1 MKKIS
6 SIALILFVGI
16 FLLGSCKKTTDVITP
31 AIPAVVGTWK
41 LDRVIIT
48 ELPTTYAS
56 LNGKNLDPLQYF
68 GYQSVYNFVTD
79 NTFTDKETQ
88 NGVIKDFTGKWA
100 FATNQ
105 LSLTY
110 SDNTT
115 DGLVYDDVTKLLS
128 SVAAT
133 TSLSLTNPT
142 TQLSES
148 VPCKIQEYPKTTTVI
163 RLRLNE

>member
-1 MKKIS
+1 MKKILS
-6 SIALILFVGI
+6 VTCLLFFGLIL
-16 FLLGSCKKTTDVITP
+16 LDSCKKTTDVITP

-48 ELPTTYAS
+48 ELPATYAS
-56 LNGKNLDPLQYF
+56 INGKSLDPLQNF
-68 GYQSVYNFVTD
+68 AYQSVYTILAD

-88 NGVIKDFTGKWA
+88 GGVIQDLTGKWV

-115 DGLVYDDVTKLLS
+115 DGLVYNDVTKLLS
-128 SVAAT
+128 SVAAA

-142 TQLSES
+142 TQLLES
-148 VPCKIQEYPKTTTVI
+148 VPCKIQVI
-163 RLRLNE
+163 YVKQ

>member
-1 MKKIS
+1 MKKLL
-6 SIALILFVGI
+6 SIILTSFLGLILMD
-16 FLLGSCKKTTDVITP
+16 SCKKTTDVITP
-31 AIPAVVGTWK
+31 VIPVVVGTWK

-48 ELPTTYAS
+48 ELPTTYAT

-68 GYQSVYNFVTD
+68 GYQSVFNFVTD

-88 NGVIKDFTGKWA
+88 SGIITDFTGKWV

-115 DGLVYDDVTKLLS
+115 DGFVYDDVTKLLS
-128 SVAAT
+128 SVPAS
-133 TSLSLTNPT
+133 TSLNLTNPT
-142 TQLSES
+142 TQIAES
-148 VPCKIQEYPKTTTVI
+148 VTCKIQVVYVKQ
-163 RLRLNE
+163 

>member
-1 MKKIS
+1 MKKLL
-6 SIALILFVGI
+6 SITLILFFGLI
-16 FLLGSCKKTTDVITP
+16 LMGSCKKTADVVTP
-31 AIPAVVGTWK
+31 VIPAVVGTWK

-48 ELPTTYAS
+48 ELPTTYSA

-68 GYQSVYNFVTD
+68 GYQSVFNFVAD

-88 NGVIKDFTGKWA
+88 SGVIKDFTGKWV

-115 DGLVYDDVTKLLS
+115 DRLAYDDVTKLLS
-128 SVAAT
+128 SVTAS

-142 TQLSES
+142 TQIAES
-148 VPCKIQEYPKTTTVI
+148 VTCKIQIVYVKQ
-163 RLRLNE
+163 

>member
-1 MKKIS
+1 MKKLL
-6 SIALILFVGI
+6 SITLILFFGLI
-16 FLLGSCKKTTDVITP
+16 LLDSCKKTTDVITP

-48 ELPTTYAS
+48 ELPTTYAT

-68 GYQSVYNFVTD
+68 GYQSVYNFVVD

-88 NGVIKDFTGKWA
+88 NGIIQDLKGNWA
-100 FATNQ
+100 FTTNQ

-128 SVAAT
+128 SVPT
-133 TSLSLTNPT
+133 STSLSLTNPT
-142 TQLSES
+142 TQIAES
-148 VPCKIQEYPKTTTVI
+148 VPCKIQVVYVKQ
-163 RLRLNE
+163 